1 MAITLNGTA
10 GITAPAV
17 TVTGNNTIGGLQALA
32 AGANIASA
40 ATVDLTAATGNCPRI
55 TGTTAI
61 SAFTMNTGQ
70 QMLLVADGALP
81 LTYNATTNKIVGG
94 VSVTLA
100 AGDLIEVF
108 KDLSGIIQ
116 TSVPPVTTGSVPAG
130 AILNFGGTA
139 VPSGYLGCDGTAV
152 SRSTYS
158 ALFSAIS
165 TTWGIGDGSTTFNVP
180 NFQRRTSVGSGGTG
194 TGTLGNAVGNTGG
207 AETHTL
213 TTAELAAHTHPL
225 SGGPNAVTPASIVT
239 VSANATPSSA
249 NTGSAGGGGSHN
261 NMQPSA
267 VVLKIIKT

>member
-1 MAITLNGTA
+1 MSVVIDGSS
-10 GITAPAV
+10 GITTPGEV
-17 TVTGNNTIGGLQALA
+17 VTGLQTLA

-61 SAFTMNTGQ
+61 SAFTMSAGQ

-100 AGDLIEVF
+100 AGGLVQVF
-108 KDLSGIIQ
+108 KDLSGVIQ
-116 TSVPPVTTGSVPAG
+116 TTPIIADGVPTGT
-130 AILNFGGTA
+130 ILNFGGTVA
-139 VPSGYLGCDGTAV
+139 PSGYLGCDGAAV

-158 ALFSAIS
+158 ALFAAIS
-165 TTWGIGDGSTTFNVP
+165 TTWGIGDGTTTFTLP

-194 TGTLGNAVGNTGG
+194 TATLANSVGSTGG
-207 AETHTL
+207 SETHTL

-225 SGGPNAVTPASIVT
+225 TGGPNAVTPASIVT
-239 VSANATPSSA
+239 ISANATPSSS
-249 NTGSAGGGGSHN
+249 NTGSAGGGGAHN

-267 VVLKIIKT
+267 VVLSIIKT

>member
-1 MAITLNGTA
+1 MAITLNGTL

-17 TVTGNNTIGGLQALA
+17 TVTGNNTIGGLQTLA

-61 SAFTMNTGQ
+61 SAFTMTTGQ

-100 AGDLIEVF
+100 AGGLVQIF
-108 KDLSGIIQ
+108 KDLSGVIQ
-116 TSVPPVTTGSVPAG
+116 TTPIGVISGVPTGT
-130 AILNFGGTA
+130 ILNFGGTA
-139 VPSGYLGCDGTAV
+139 APTGYLGCDGSNV
-152 SRSTYS
+152 SRTTY
-158 ALFSAIS
+158 ATLFAAIGI
-165 TTWGIGDGSTTFNVP
+165 TWGAGDSVTTFGLP
-180 NFQRRTSVGSGGTG
+180 NLARRVAVGSGGSG
-194 TGTLGNAVGNTGG
+194 TATLGNAVGNTGG

-239 VSANATPSSA
+239 VSANATPSSS
-249 NTGSAGGGGSHN
+249 NTGSAGGGGAHN

-267 VVLKIIKT
+267 VVLSIIKT